1 VAEWR
6 VGVLVIGALAAGW
19 APVARA
25 QSLPGAGGFLV
36 SASGGGAGVESHGWA
51 VVPED
56 RAPRSIVL
64 HIPPRGVSAPGGGV
78 VPDGA
83 IARAATIDQAP
94 EQIAAWDATVYL
106 AFPPQIARPGE
117 RRRRVL
123 SVTASRAV
131 LVGGGGG
138 AWEFDAGERLNAAPS
153 MPGTGPLLGFVGS
166 PRGPVA
172 LLDETDWGGLTLL
185 VLTKEEWRRVP
196 LPGGEI
202 ADGPAP
208 SLAPPPILV
217 ATPRGPALF
226 IRDRSRPGVW
236 IADLPEKPVGGAASA
251 EQARGAEPAELGPTE
266 GPSWTWLALPF
277 GEGAAASISGPVFQV
292 RGRFVVADR
301 SGPGSLTL
309 WSAGGTGMLELARLD
324 GLPTG
329 YSVAPLEQTGRI
341 VLVCPER
348 VDAPTPP
355 GARLPPGGA
364 GVGGGG
370 RESPAYEY
378 HVREVSALTGQ
389 VLYAGKPTGTSPVSP
404 AEFRILVLLLLGVT
418 VAIMV
423 FVLRPTGPG
432 GSEVPLVL
440 PARAALAEPG
450 RRIAAAVLDLA
461 PAMLLASKLS
471 GVPLGE
477 LWSAEGLLGGD
488 ALVLTLD
495 SLGLAFVHTV
505 LCEWLFRR
513 SLGKVLAGCE
523 AVQVVLRPAPP
534 EGVLQPEAV
543 RPALWRA
550 VVRNLIKWGLA
561 PVALPGLASP
571 DRRHLGDR
579 LSGMVVVVQTSPQEA
594 AGGA

>member
-1 VAEWR
+1 MAEWR
-6 VGVLVIGALAAGW
+6 VLVIGVLAAGS
-19 APVARA
+19 APVVRA
-25 QSLPGAGGFLV
+25 QTLPGAGGFLV
-36 SASGGGAGVESHGWA
+36 SAPGGGAGRESHAWA
-51 VVPED
+51 IVPED

-64 HIPPRGVSAPGGGV
+64 HIPPRGVSGSAGGV

-94 EQIAAWDATVYL
+94 EQIAAWDATVHL
-106 AFPPQIARPGE
+106 AFPPQLARPGE

-131 LVGGGGG
+131 LGG
-138 AWEFDAGERLNAAPS
+138 AWEFDAGARLNAAPS

-166 PRGPVA
+166 PRGPTA
-172 LLDETDWGGLTLL
+172 LLDEPEWGGLTLL
-185 VLTKEEWRRVP
+185 ALTKDEWRRVP
-196 LPGGEI
+196 LPGTEN
-202 ADGPAP
+202 ADGPVP

-217 ATPRGPALF
+217 ASPRGPALF

-236 IADLPEKPVGGAASA
+236 TAEFPEGPAPRTPPGEGHAAGSEPSA
-251 EQARGAEPAELGPTE
+251 LAPAEGPA
-266 GPSWTWLALPF
+266 WTWRPLPF
-277 GEGAAASISGPVFQV
+277 GEGEAASISGPVFQV
-292 RGRFVVADR
+292 RGRFVIADR

-309 WSAGGTGMLELARLD
+309 WSPGQTGMLELARLD
-324 GLPTG
+324 GLPTS
-329 YSVAPLEQTGRI
+329 YSIAPLEQTDRI
-341 VLVCPER
+341 VLICPER
-348 VDAPTPP
+348 VDTPVPP
-355 GARLPPGGA
+355 GARP
-364 GVGGGG
+364 VGEG

-378 HVREVSALTGQ
+378 HVREVSALTGR

-423 FVLRPTGPG
+423 FVLRPSGPG
-432 GSEVPLVL
+432 GRDVPLVL

-461 PAMLLASKLS
+461 PALLLASKVA

-477 LWSAEGLLGGD
+477 MWSAEGLLGGG
-488 ALVLTLD
+488 ALVLLLD
-495 SLGLAFVHTV
+495 GLGLAFVHTV

-513 SLGKVLAGCE
+513 SLGKALAGCE
-523 AVQVVLRPAPP
+523 AVQVVLRQAGPD
-534 EGVLQPEAV
+534 GVLQPEAV

-550 VVRNLIKWGLA
+550 VVRNLVKWGLP

-579 LSGMVVVVQTSPQEA
+579 ASGMVVVVQASPEDPVA
-594 AGGA
+594 EG

>member
-1 VAEWR
+1 MVVVVAI
-6 VGVLVIGALAAGW
+6 GVLAAGL

-25 QSLPGAGGFLV
+25 QMLPGAGGFLV
-36 SASGGGAGVESHGWA
+36 SAPGGGTGRPPESHAWA
-51 VVPED
+51 IVPED

-64 HIPPRGVSAPGGGV
+64 HIPPRGVSGPGGGV

-106 AFPPQIARPGE
+106 AFPPQLARPGE

-123 SVTASRAV
+123 SVTASRGV
-131 LVGGGGG
+131 LGG
-138 AWEFDAGERLNAAPS
+138 AWEFDAGARLNAAPS

-172 LLDETDWGGLTLL
+172 LLDEPDWGGGGLTLL

-196 LPGGEI
+196 LPGAGS

-208 SLAPPPILV
+208 GLAPPPILV
-217 ATPRGPALF
+217 ASPRGSALF
-226 IRDRSRPGVW
+226 IRDRLRPGVW
-236 IADLPEKPVGGAASA
+236 IAAFPEGSAARTPSQERHASGSEPPALAPADGPV
-251 EQARGAEPAELGPTE
+251 
-266 GPSWTWLALPF
+266 WTWLPLPF
-277 GEGAAASISGPVFQV
+277 DEGAAASISGPVFQV

-309 WSAGGTGMLELARLD
+309 WSPSQTGMLELARLD
-324 GLPTG
+324 GLPTS
-329 YSVAPLEQTGRI
+329 YAIAPLEQTGRI

-348 VDAPTPP
+348 VDTP
-355 GARLPPGGA
+355 LQPGGQLRP
-364 GVGGGG
+364 GE
-370 RESPAYEY
+370 RESPSYEY
-378 HVREVSALTGQ
+378 HVREVSAFTGR

-404 AEFRILVLLLLGVT
+404 AEFRILVFLLLGVT

-432 GSEVPLVL
+432 GREVPLVL

-477 LWSAEGLLGGD
+477 LWSAEGLLGGA
-488 ALVLTLD
+488 ALVLLLD
-495 SLGLAFVHTV
+495 ALGLAFVHAV

-513 SLGKVLAGCE
+513 SLGKLLAGCE
-523 AVQVVLRPAPP
+523 AVQVVLRPGGPD
-534 EGVLQPEAV
+534 GLLQPEAV

-550 VVRNLIKWGLA
+550 VVRNLVKWGLA
-561 PVALPGLASP
+561 PVALPGLAAP

-579 LSGMVVVVQTSPQEA
+579 LSGLVVVVQASPEGPVA
-594 AGGA
+594 EG